1 MGRNGVTFH
10 DIAETVPKLIE
21 QRKTPSIDNIRE
33 YLGTGSKSTI
43 AKLLREWKAQQGM
56 RPEDDSHLPP
66 DLTELVKLLW
76 DRVRQKADTQ
86 IANERQEFDA
96 KITEIQQ
103 QYYQEHKL
111 HKDLQQQHHAL
122 EERLHQHIEDN
133 KQLSATLIIEQQEKV
148 KLTERVASFEARR
161 QENIAENDRLHQLLK
176 HAQDSLEHYQTAT
189 QQVRQEQSLLIEKQ
203 RSEYEQKL
211 MQWQTQ
217 AQTAVNEKSLIETQ
231 YQQLRQTNEALEKAH
246 HTLVLEQTPLKTAY
260 EKMQNERAKL
270 QQQYQEQS
278 QQLETKR
285 HTIIELQVTLKTENS
300 KITNLEDAL
309 NKANDK
315 SDSLRHDMQFVSQEK
330 ANLEGQLKQLQTM
343 LPSSKLS

>member
-76 DRVRQKADTQ
+76 DRVRQKAESQ
-86 IANERQEFDA
+86 IKNERQEFEA
-96 KITEIQQ
+96 KIAGTQQ
-103 QYYQEHKL
+103 QYHQELKL
-111 HKDLQQQHHAL
+111 HKDLQHKHHAL
-122 EERLHQHIEDN
+122 EEQLHQQTQEN
-133 KQLSATLIIEQQEKV
+133 KQLRATLIIDQQEKV
-148 KLTERVASFEARR
+148 KLTERVASFESRR
-161 QENIAENDRLHQLLK
+161 QENIAENKRLHQLLK

-211 MQWQTQ
+211 IQWQTQ
-217 AQTAVNEKSLIETQ
+217 AQTAVNEKTIFETQ
-231 YQQLRQTNEALEKAH
+231 YQQLRQAHASLEEAHNA
-246 HTLVLEQTPLKTAY
+246 LVLQQSPLKMAQDQLQLAH
-260 EKMQNERAKL
+260 KKL
-270 QQQYQEQS
+270 SQQYQQQA
-278 QQLETKR
+278 QQLEAKQ
-285 HTIIELQVTLKTENS
+285 HTIIELQVTLKTDANKMVALEENL
-300 KITNLEDAL
+300 T
-309 NKANDK
+309 KANDK
-315 SDSLRHDMQFVSQEK
+315 IESLRHEFQFISQEK
-330 ANLEGQLKQLQTM
+330 ANLEGQFKQLQTM
-343 LPSSKLS
+343 LSFGSK

>member
-43 AKLLREWKAQQGM
+43 AKLLREWKAQQGL
-56 RPEDDSHLPP
+56 RPEDNSHLPP

-86 IANERQEFDA
+86 IKNERQEFDA

-103 QYYQEHKL
+103 QYHQEHKL

-133 KQLSATLIIEQQEKV
+133 KQLKATLVIEQQEKV
-148 KLTERVASFEARR
+148 KLTERVASFETRR
-161 QENIAENDRLHQLLK
+161 QENIAENERLHQLLK

-203 RSEYEQKL
+203 RGEYEQKL
-211 MQWQTQ
+211 IQWQAQ
-217 AQTAVNEKSLIETQ
+217 AQMAVNEKSIIETQ
-231 YQQLRQTNEALEKAH
+231 YQQLRQTHTTLEEVH
-246 HTLVLEQTPLKTAY
+246 NTLVLQQSPLKIVHDQLQKEH
-260 EKMQNERAKL
+260 EKL
-270 QQQYQEQS
+270 SQQYQQQA
-278 QQLETKR
+278 QQLEAKQ
-285 HTIIELQVTLKTENS
+285 HTLIELQVTLKTDAH
-300 KITNLEDAL
+300 KIAGLEETIK
-309 NKANDK
+309 KANDK
-315 SDSLRHDMQFVSQEK
+315 VDTLRHELQFVSQEK
-330 ANLEGQLKQLQTM
+330 ANLEGQFKQLQTM
-343 LPSSKLS
+343 LPGRLG